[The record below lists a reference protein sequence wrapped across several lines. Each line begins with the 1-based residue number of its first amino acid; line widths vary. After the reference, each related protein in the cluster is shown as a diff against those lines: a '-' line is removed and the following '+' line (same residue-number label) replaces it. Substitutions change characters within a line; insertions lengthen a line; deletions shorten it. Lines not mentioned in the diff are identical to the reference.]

1 MGGFLEGERGVGESL
16 CPELLAD
23 EGASGEKG
31 KWRRNE
37 NEVEEV
43 SRKDWVRKKCILR
56 EKRGEQARRDDDQ
69 VTLFFLTF

>member
-1 MGGFLEGERGVGESL
+1 MEGERGVGESL

-37 NEVEEV
+37 NEMEEV
-43 SRKDWVRKKCILR
+43 SRVDWVRKKKYF
-56 EKRGEQARRDDDQ
+56 EGKERGASTARR
-69 VTLFFLTF
+69 